1 MEQSSSQPYD
11 SIPLLWEGDAYTI
24 DISRS
29 LTAIRIIRI
38 LRVPGNNN
46 SNAVVER
53 YYDLPEETCTAIVQ
67 QIRRRYPKDLI
78 LP

>member
-1 MEQSSSQPYD
+1 MPTNSSQPYD
-11 SIPLLWEGDAYTI
+11 TIPLLWEGDAYSV

-29 LTAIRIIRI
+29 LSNIRIIRI